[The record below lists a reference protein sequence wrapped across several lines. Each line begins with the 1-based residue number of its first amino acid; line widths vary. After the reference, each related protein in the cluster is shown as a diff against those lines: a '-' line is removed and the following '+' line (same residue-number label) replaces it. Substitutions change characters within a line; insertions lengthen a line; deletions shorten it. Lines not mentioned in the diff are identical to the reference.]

1 MQNEFGLHGANLFA
15 ITISRNCDRAIHIAE
30 RRCFKQCECRNALA
44 SCKLESVSNERIV
57 LVAANLDFVGIVLA
71 VVRELCFYRLF
82 PDNSIQMSRSNNRK
96 LIVRDD
102 GIELLLSLSNT
113 KA

>member
-1 MQNEFGLHGANLFA
+1 MERQLGLYGADLLA
-15 ITISRNCDRAIHIAE
+15 VAISRNCDRAIHIAE

-71 VVRELCFYRLF
+71 VVRAEMDF
-82 PDNSIQMSRSNNRK
+82 SE
-96 LIVRDD
+96 V
-102 GIELLLSLSNT
+102 LLV
-113 KA
+113 